1 MAAKN
6 WRGKRRPGLVWRVLF
21 GHNGPTKGEL
31 KKLLGLTFSKTFDVH
46 VRDPATGRVQ
56 KQRMRIGDDGRIQEV
71 KAPAKKKRSPSKQTA
86 AKKSATGRTASK
98 PSKPSRT
105 SKSGSTQRRRQP
117 TATPVP
123 RRPRT
128 ESMSERVLQ
137 NPNGTFAGSRKQ
149 KPVTYAQAQRE
160 YAKAMR
166 NAAAAS
172 KHAEELLGWEL
183 PQPRRPTTRKGDRT
197 S

>member
-1 MAAKN
+1 MPAKN

-71 KAPAKKKRSPSKQTA
+71 KAPAKKKRSPSKQAA
-86 AKKSATGRTASK
+86 AKKSATGRTTSK

-117 TATPVP
+117 AATPAP
-123 RRPRT
+123 RHPRA
-128 ESMSERVLQ
+128 EPMSERVLR
-137 NPNGTFAGSRKQ
+137 NTDGTLAGSRKQ

-160 YAKAMR
+160 VAKAMK
-166 NAAAAS
+166 NAEAAS
-172 KHAEELLGWEL
+172 KHAEELLQWDQ
-183 PQPRRPTTRKGDRT
+183 PPRRRQ
-197 S
+197 